1 MNLLITFIVLNI
13 VNVILQTAKSIATVK
28 CGKSV
33 AAIANAAAYGLYTI
47 VIIYTVCDLPLWEKV
62 LIVAGANFIGV
73 YVVKIIEQ
81 KLSKEK
87 LWKVEMAIPY
97 VNNSEYIHVL
107 LKDVHNI
114 ENNYNTLGKWHIFNC
129 YCMTREQT
137 DICKQIVQQYDG
149 KISAYES
156 KSLI

>member
-1 MNLLITFIVLNI
+1 MNLLIIFIALNI
-13 VNVILQTAKSIATVK
+13 VNVILQTIKSIATVK
-28 CGKSV
+28 CGKLG
-33 AAIANAAAYGLYTI
+33 AALANAVAYGLYTI
-47 VIIYTVCDLPLWEKV
+47 VIIYTVCDLPLWEKI
-62 LIVAGANFIGV
+62 LIVASANFVGV

-81 KLSKEK
+81 KITKDK

-97 VNNSEYIHVL
+97 INNSEYIHVL
-107 LKDVHNI
+107 LKDVHGI

-129 YCMTREQT
+129 YCMTKEQT
-137 DICKQIVQQYDG
+137 EKCKQIVTKYGG

>member
-1 MNLLITFIVLNI
+1 MNLLITFIILNI

-33 AAIANAAAYGLYTI
+33 AAFANAVAYGLYTI

-62 LIVAGANFIGV
+62 LIVALANFIGV
-73 YVVKIIEQ
+73 YVVKIVEQ
-81 KLSKEK
+81 KLAKEK

-97 VNNSEYIHVL
+97 VNKGLEIHYL
-107 LKDVHNI
+107 LKNVYHI
-114 ENNYNTLGKWHIFNC
+114 ENNFNTLGRYHIFNC
-129 YCMTREQT
+129 YCMTKEQT
-137 DICKQIVQQYDG
+137 EQCKKIVQRYGG